1 MRVIENSPVILY
13 VATFHVKLTPYN
25 TMYQATGFYTCGN
38 DNALTFLADI
48 IIIIML
54 NKKKT
59 LCWLQTY
66 YIPTWNKNLLSLNML
81 NYATFRHLNHFAK
94 VFFSHQD
101 LLSANDATFHSFD
114 HLIKSCWIYFIYP
127 HHIMK
132 KISRLETDIPLFVA
146 YPRW

>member
-54 NKKKT
+54 NKKKH
-59 LCWLQTY
+59 CAGYRHIIYQHGIKTY
-66 YIPTWNKNLLSLNML
+66 FLLITLLS
-81 NYATFRHLNHFAK
+81 
-94 VFFSHQD
+94 V
-101 LLSANDATFHSFD
+101 
-114 HLIKSCWIYFIYP
+114 I
-127 HHIMK
+127 
-132 KISRLETDIPLFVA
+132 
-146 YPRW
+146 